1 MAGNFAMPSK
11 WRASLAWARQPG
23 NALFLALLLWHLV
36 PVWAFRYFPSQ
47 DGGEHVNNANILLR
61 YFTSDGALFREYF
74 IFNRNLDP
82 NWLGHVIL
90 ASVMSVA
97 PGNVAEKILLTI
109 YVLAFPLSVR
119 YALRAIEP
127 DAGWLAIF
135 SFPFIFN
142 FAVHMGFWNFALSLP
157 LFFLVVGYWM
167 HHCRDF

>member
-1 MAGNFAMPSK
+1 MPIVDDFAKELRRRSTPCATWHKVDLHNHSPASGAGNFAMPSK

-90 ASVMSVA
+90 ASV
-97 PGNVAEKILLTI
+97 
-109 YVLAFPLSVR
+109 
-119 YALRAIEP
+119 
-127 DAGWLAIF
+127 
-135 SFPFIFN
+135 
-142 FAVHMGFWNFALSLP
+142 
-157 LFFLVVGYWM
+157 
-167 HHCRDF
+167 